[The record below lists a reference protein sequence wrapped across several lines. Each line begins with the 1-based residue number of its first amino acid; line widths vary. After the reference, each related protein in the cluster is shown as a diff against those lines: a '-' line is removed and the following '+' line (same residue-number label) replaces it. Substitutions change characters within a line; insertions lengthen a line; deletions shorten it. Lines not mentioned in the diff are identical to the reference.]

1 MWIFFLIAS
10 IPIVN
15 TCLHAK
21 NRWPIFIYYRDILG
35 QSYVVILSRILLY
48 VTKSVR
54 VIFLKFVNKILRV
67 KILEFLQRGPIVG

>member
-1 MWIFFLIAS
+1 MWIFLLIAP

-21 NRWPIFIYYRDILG
+21 NRWPIFIHYRDILG

-67 KILEFLQRGPIVG
+67 KIFKFLQRGPVVG